1 MRASRVTVMKEL
13 EFQFSKL
20 KEMYINERQTLI
32 DQKLKE
38 IEEETSEEF
47 TTQLQKLKQNMDVKI
62 KLASKKFFFR
72 LFFSLFF
79 ELINSR

>member
-1 MRASRVTVMKEL
+1 MKEL

-62 KLASKKFFFR
+62 KLASREICWSPLYFV
-72 LFFSLFF
+72 FS
-79 ELINSR
+79 N

>member
-62 KLASKKFFFR
+62 KLASKKFVR

>member
-1 MRASRVTVMKEL
+1 MKEL

-38 IEEETSEEF
+38 IEEESSEEF

-62 KLASKKFFFR
+62 KLASR
-72 LFFSLFF
+72 
-79 ELINSR
+79 EIC

>member
-1 MRASRVTVMKEL
+1 MKEL

-62 KLASKKFFFR
+62 KLASKKYLSASSFR
-72 LFFSLFF
+72 FFS
-79 ELINSR
+79 N